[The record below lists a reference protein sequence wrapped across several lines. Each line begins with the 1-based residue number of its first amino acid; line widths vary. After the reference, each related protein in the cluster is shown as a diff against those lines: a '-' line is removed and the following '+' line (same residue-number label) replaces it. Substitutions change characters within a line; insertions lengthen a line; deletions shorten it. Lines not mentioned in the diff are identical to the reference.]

1 MARLLLKSVLGSV
14 TLSLDLQVV
23 GGLVVGEDLGHLP
36 VPRCQVS
43 DFILIG
49 SELK

>member
-1 MARLLLKSVLGSV
+1 MTLKSVLGSL

-36 VPRCQVS
+36 VARCQVS
-43 DFILIG
+43 DFVLIG